1 MEPFS
6 SLLLPQEFD
15 QVCFC
20 FRILVFL
27 LKLLECA
34 GVVEHALV
42 CLPPLLLIYCLF
54 TAFLT

>member
-1 MEPFS
+1 
-6 SLLLPQEFD
+6 
-15 QVCFC
+15 VCFC